1 MILALYDID
10 VHYLYPKPWKHADP
24 SERREILDRKY
35 IKEYYHR
42 LYYLTKDGYCFNYL
56 FMFEEIVLCFFVSC
70 FIFVVSSYTCQEWI
84 IGENGYSSD
93 LWVLSYT
100 VFYSVIIGVNVLI
113 MQRTHQIS
121 WLVVGGMVFSS
132 IGPFF
137 LFAVIWDLPAF
148 RDFNISQGTLWFLI
162 DKPVFWLTVLVNS
175 FFVVAF
181 EMTWQLVRIEMFP
194 KLIDYFKILIK
205 IGEDANPKYFESVKH
220 QSWDRSL
227 LYNLGNKVQPSDH
240 EFGENIWEA
249 AEYINESQK
258 STGKE
263 KKIKARPGLS
273 VSINLKSP

>member
-1 MILALYDID
+1 
-10 VHYLYPKPWKHADP
+10 
-24 SERREILDRKY
+24 
-35 IKEYYHR
+35 
-42 LYYLTKDGYCFNYL
+42 
-56 FMFEEIVLCFFVSC
+56 
-70 FIFVVSSYTCQEWI
+70 
-84 IGENGYSSD
+84 
-93 LWVLSYT
+93 
-100 VFYSVIIGVNVLI
+100 
-113 MQRTHQIS
+113 
-121 WLVVGGMVFSS
+121 
-132 IGPFF
+132 
-137 LFAVIWDLPAF
+137 VIWDLPAF